1 MSNKQCRAYDEI
13 YSKLRTNDA
22 EKNIYKFAE
31 TMEMR
36 RRDLNGVYYIK
47 DDDQRVL
54 IKEGEIKERFNE
66 KPSSSLSLS
75 LSCACMP
82 CLSPFFVLQFLI
94 SFDITCGHYHNL
106 LAMSFITYKYVP
118 H

>member
-22 EKNIYKFAE
+22 EKDIYKFAE

-36 RRDLNGVYYIK
+36 RRDLNGVYCIN

-66 KPSSSLSLS
+66 KPSSLS

-82 CLSPFFVLQFLI
+82 CLSPFFCFTI
-94 SFDITCGHYHNL
+94 SHF
-106 LAMSFITYKYVP
+106 F
-118 H
+118 